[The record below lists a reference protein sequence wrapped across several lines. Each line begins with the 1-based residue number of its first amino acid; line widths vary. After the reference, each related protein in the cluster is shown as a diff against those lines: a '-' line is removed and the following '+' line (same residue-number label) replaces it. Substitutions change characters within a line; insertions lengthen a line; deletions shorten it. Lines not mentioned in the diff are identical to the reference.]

1 MRKACQNRKIVAEWY
16 LKGLKDMNKKDAGR
30 RVKTEE
36 ARERRRRRR
45 KRVVFMERC
54 LILVVLFVVIGGGG
68 FLAYQMQPEVKLE
81 KQLKEADVCMTE
93 NNPEGAIALCE
104 EALKI
109 DATSVK
115 AYSAMAGAYLT
126 EDDTN
131 SAEKVLYEGWEVTK
145 DESLLQYYCTVLL
158 NEAVAE
164 INAQNCTFATLEK
177 CVSVLED
184 NPAST
189 DAYAL
194 LDACYERMYTKEYGA
209 EAFFDEDSAEE
220 MCGYENYQNILN
232 RLLRIYKMAPS
243 EELKAEIFKFTV
255 PQYDQLTLDQK
266 HLEEF
271 SELLSEICRLE
282 ENEQISEIYRC
293 VQEAIEAQ
301 KFFAEAF
308 AIFESGEFEPIK
320 AFMQKEEYIA
330 LRDQFMAGTMEC
342 WDGKTYIPVTR
353 EKVNLLNKDGKWK
366 FSFPD
371 YEEDPEASG
380 LIKIWGAKQ
389 EDDGVQRLCIS
400 YEPALQNGEYYP
412 HTTYEFIYLYSN
424 VRINGVDVPQMNY
437 RFETRVAT
445 PEGTTT
451 QVIGDWG
458 GEHEFDMEF

>member
-1 MRKACQNRKIVAEWY
+1 MI
-16 LKGLKDMNKKDAGR
+16 
-30 RVKTEE
+30 
-36 ARERRRRRR
+36 
-45 KRVVFMERC
+45 ERC
-54 LILVVLFVVIGGGG
+54 LLLFVLFAVIAGGG

-81 KQLKEADVCMTE
+81 KQLKEADACMAE
-93 NNPEGAIALCE
+93 DDMEGAIALCE

-126 EDDTN
+126 ENDAV
-131 SAEKVLYEGWEVTK
+131 SAEKILYEGWEVTR

-158 NEAVAE
+158 NEAVEE

-184 NPAST
+184 HPANA
-189 DAYAL
+189 DVYAL

-209 EAFFDEDSAEE
+209 EEFFGEDAAQGA
-220 MCGYENYQNILN
+220 CGYENYQNILR
-232 RLLRIYKMAPS
+232 RLLRVYKMAPS
-243 EELKAEIFKFTV
+243 EELQAEILKFAV
-255 PQYDQLTLDQK
+255 PAYDKLTLDQK

-271 SELLSEICRLE
+271 SELLSEICQLE
-282 ENEQISEIYRC
+282 ENGQIGELSQC
-293 VQEAIEAQ
+293 VQEAIDAQ
-301 KFFAEAF
+301 KFFEEAF
-308 AIFESGEFEPIK
+308 TIFESGEFEPIK
-320 AFMQKEEYIA
+320 AFMQKEEYIE
-330 LRDQFMAGTMEC
+330 LRDQFMAGTMEY
-342 WDGKTYIPVTR
+342 WEGKTYIPVTR
-353 EKVNLLNKDGKWK
+353 EKVNLLSQDGKWK

-371 YEEDPEASG
+371 YEENKEADG

-445 PEGTTT
+445 PEKTTT